1 MVLAGTITQK
11 TLHPLTLLAQL
22 VGRQVSGELLVV
34 SNDVRWSLWLQRGK
48 LLFATSSQNGF
59 DALRFEGRQLFPD
72 AISDL
77 VLAQLQLYHRQYTH
91 QGNDLTADYRAIRW
105 LVEQEH
111 ITFDQAGQFIRAL
124 AVTTVTSLLRVSR
137 GSYEVNNF
145 SNIVD
150 YPAFCTLDIRTLV
163 EQCHQ
168 EAETFSS
175 KRNTPPPVKQQ
186 EVVMPEPGNVIDQLV
201 QPKSDIDTLLNQASS
216 SSTFGSSLQVLS
228 PDTFN
233 PAQMVAGG
241 GSPSYQ
247 LVCIDS
253 DSQSLRELREFLED
267 TVFSITSVDDVA
279 TAVADLAKCQPDLIM
294 LTTAMEGL
302 DGFDLC
308 SHLRR
313 HPQYK
318 DVPIILMARKANLIG
333 RIRAK
338 LCGASFYISKP
349 INRTKLMVKLFTLL
363 V

>member
-59 DALRFEGRQLFPD
+59 DALRFEGRQLFPE

-111 ITFDQAGQFIRAL
+111 ISFDQAGQFIRAL
-124 AVTTVTSLLRVSR
+124 AVTTIASLLRVTR
-137 GSYEVNNF
+137 GSYEVNSF

-150 YPAFCTLDIRTLV
+150 YPTFCTLDIRTLV

-168 EAETFSS
+168 EAESLAS
-175 KRNTPPPVKQQ
+175 KRDTTPISEIKLSQSSH
-186 EVVMPEPGNVIDQLV
+186 VVEPIPMPG
-201 QPKSDIDTLLNQASS
+201 SDIQSLLKQAAPDTLD
-216 SSTFGSSLQVLS
+216 SSLKVLS
-228 PDTFN
+228 PDTFTSTLAN
-233 PAQMVAGG
+233 KASA
-241 GSPSYQ
+241 SPSYQ

-253 DSQSLRELREFLED
+253 DEQCLKELRGYLED
-267 TVFSITSVDDVA
+267 TVFAITPVDDVA

-294 LTTAMEGL
+294 LTTTMDGL
-302 DGFDLC
+302 NGFDLC

-318 DVPIILMARKANLIG
+318 DVPIILLTKKPNIFG

-338 LCGASFYISKP
+338 MCGASCYIGKP

>member
-59 DALRFEGRQLFPD
+59 DALRFESRQLFPE

-91 QGNDLTADYRAIRW
+91 QGDDLTADYRAVRW

-111 ITFDQAGQFIRAL
+111 ITFDQAGQLVRAL

-137 GSYEVNNF
+137 GSYEVNSF

-150 YPAFCTLDIRTLV
+150 YPAFCTLDIRSLV
-163 EQCHQ
+163 EECHQ
-168 EAETFSS
+168 AAETLAP
-175 KRNTPPPVKQQ
+175 KRGNTPSDTSAPKKGRAIQDLPA
-186 EVVMPEPGNVIDQLV
+186 PGN
-201 QPKSDIDTLLNQASS
+201 DIKALLNQASPRS
-216 SSTFGSSLQVLS
+216 FEPSLKVIS
-228 PDTFN
+228 PDT
-233 PAQMVAGG
+233 ASLRTTGVDGIA
-241 GSPSYQ
+241 PSYQ

-253 DSQSLRELREFLED
+253 DQQSLKELRLFLED

-294 LTTAMEGL
+294 LTTAMDGL

-318 DVPIILMARKANLIG
+318 DVPIILLAKKTSLIG

-338 LCGASFYISKP
+338 LCGASFYIGKP

>member
-59 DALRFEGRQLFPD
+59 DALRFEGRQLFPE
-72 AISDL
+72 AISEL

-91 QGNDLTADYRAIRW
+91 QGDDLSADYRAVRW
-105 LVEQEH
+105 LVDQEH
-111 ITFDQAGQFIRAL
+111 ITFDQAGQLIRAL
-124 AVTTVTSLLRVSR
+124 AVTTITSLLRVSR
-137 GSYEVNNF
+137 GSYEVNSF
-145 SNIVD
+145 SNIID
-150 YPAFCTLDIRTLV
+150 YPTFCTLDIRALV

-168 EAETFSS
+168 ETEAFSS
-175 KRNTPPPVKQQ
+175 KRDSGPSSEISIPKGSSTKSVDALITPGSDMRALLKQ
-186 EVVMPEPGNVIDQLV
+186 
-201 QPKSDIDTLLNQASS
+201 SS
-216 SSTFGSSLQVLS
+216 SNPFESLSVSTPDPAFRAAPAVRDSSS
-228 PDTFN
+228 PC
-233 PAQMVAGG
+233 
-241 GSPSYQ
+241 YQ

-253 DSQSLRELREFLED
+253 DKRAIQELRDFLED

-294 LTTAMEGL
+294 LTTAMDGL

-318 DVPIILMARKANLIG
+318 DVPIVLLAKKSSLIG
-333 RIRAK
+333 RIRAR
-338 LCGASFYISKP
+338 LCGASFYIGKP

>member
-59 DALRFEGRQLFPD
+59 DALRFEGRQLFPE

-91 QGNDLTADYRAIRW
+91 QGDDLSADYRAVRW

-111 ITFDQAGQFIRAL
+111 ITFDQAGQLIRAL
-124 AVTTVTSLLRVSR
+124 AVKTITSLLRVSR
-137 GSYEVNNF
+137 GSYAVNSF

-150 YPAFCTLDIRTLV
+150 YPTFCTLDIRALV

-168 EAETFSS
+168 ETEALSS
-175 KRNTPPPVKQQ
+175 KRDSGPSSEISVPK
-186 EVVMPEPGNVIDQLV
+186 
-201 QPKSDIDTLLNQASS
+201 PKSAKSLDTLPTPGSDMRALLKQASS
-216 SSTFGSSLQVLS
+216 NPFESPLGVST
-228 PDTFN
+228 PDTAFR
-233 PAQMVAGG
+233 PASMERNSA
-241 GSPSYQ
+241 SPCYQ

-253 DSQSLRELREFLED
+253 DKRAIQELRDFLED

-294 LTTAMEGL
+294 LTTAMDGL

-318 DVPIILMARKANLIG
+318 DVPIVLLAKKSNLIG
-333 RIRAK
+333 RIRAR
-338 LCGASFYISKP
+338 LCGASFYIGKP

>member
-34 SNDVRWSLWLQRGK
+34 ANDVRWSLWLQRGK

-59 DALRFEGRQLFPD
+59 DALRFEGRQLFPE
-72 AISDL
+72 AMSDL

-91 QGNDLTADYRAIRW
+91 QGDDLSADHRAIRW

-111 ITFDQAGQFIRAL
+111 ITFDQAGQLVHAL
-124 AVTTVTSLLRVSR
+124 AVTTITSLLRVTR
-137 GSYEVNNF
+137 GSYEVNSF
-145 SNIVD
+145 SSIADHPV
-150 YPAFCTLDIRTLV
+150 FCTLDIRTLV
-163 EQCHQ
+163 EQCHRQ
-168 EAETFSS
+168 SEELVSNRDIAAPSS
-175 KRNTPPPVKQQ
+175 DAPAPRRSQTIEDLVA
-186 EVVMPEPGNVIDQLV
+186 PGNDL
-201 QPKSDIDTLLNQASS
+201 KTLLQQSS
-216 SSTFGSSLQVLS
+216 SSPFNTSLKALNTDISTGPSTFR
-228 PDTFN
+228 DT
-233 PAQMVAGG
+233 A
-241 GSPSYQ
+241 SPSYQ

-253 DSQSLRELREFLED
+253 DNQFIQELRGYLAD

-279 TAVADLAKCQPDLIM
+279 TAVADLAKCQPDLIL

-302 DGFDLC
+302 DGYDLC

-318 DVPIILMARKANLIG
+318 DVPIILLAKRSGLIG

-338 LCGASFYISKP
+338 LSGASFFISKP

>member
-1 MVLAGTITQK
+1 M
-11 TLHPLTLLAQL
+11 LAQL

-59 DALRFEGRQLFPD
+59 DALRFEGRQLFPET
-72 AISDL
+72 ISDL

-91 QGNDLTADYRAIRW
+91 QGDDLTADYRAVRW

-111 ITFDQAGQFIRAL
+111 ITFEHAGQLVRAQ
-124 AVTTVTSLLRVSR
+124 AVTTITSLLRVAR
-137 GSYEVNNF
+137 GSYEVNGF
-145 SNIVD
+145 SDIVD
-150 YPAFCTLDIRTLV
+150 YPAFCTLDIRSLV

-168 EAETFSS
+168 ETESLTAKRSTPAS
-175 KRNTPPPVKQQ
+175 KAIST
-186 EVVMPEPGNVIDQLV
+186 
-201 QPKSDIDTLLNQASS
+201 PKSSRAIQDLPTPENNIKSLLNQASTPS
-216 SSTFGSSLQVLS
+216 FEQSLAVVS
-228 PDTFN
+228 PDTPFR
-233 PAQMVAGG
+233 PTLQDSV
-241 GSPSYQ
+241 SPCYQ

-253 DSQSLRELREFLED
+253 DKQSLHELRVFLED

-294 LTTAMEGL
+294 LTTAMDGL

-318 DVPIILMARKANLIG
+318 DVPIVLLAKKTTLLG

-338 LCGASFYISKP
+338 LCGASFYIGKP